1 MANQDRRTFMLEA
14 ILSLLVFTMFPVH
27 TAQAMAQARSIDVD
41 RAFADATRLHEA
53 GDIEGAIRG
62 YQAILKSHPERVDV
76 RSNLGAAY
84 SRMGRYEDA
93 IEQYKLALAGDNRNQ
108 TICRNLALAYY
119 KAALFTE
126 AAAEL

>member
-1 MANQDRRTFMLEA
+1 MANQNRRTFKKAM
-14 ILSLLVFTMFPVH
+14 LSLLAFTICSAYTVQ
-27 TAQAMAQARSIDVD
+27 TMAQAQSVDVD

-84 SRMGRYEDA
+84 SRLGRYEDA
-93 IEQYKLALAGDNRNQ
+93 IEQYKLSLASDSHNQ
-108 TICRNLALAYY
+108 TIRR
-119 KAALFTE
+119 
-126 AAAEL
+126 